1 MQKTYGMPGQMEA
14 SILIPVNG
22 GRANLRVK
30 FSGGIPTDEGEIPAK
45 FTTESEIE
53 QYIIESSPFY
63 GNTVFPFDNMG
74 NQLPVTKG
82 TVISRKNKSF
92 PEVESMAEVS
102 EKILELGATA
112 ADLVNENAILSF
124 CQRNGLSFPNLKFDN
139 GVKKNAKK

>member
-30 FSGGIPTDEGEIPAK
+30 FTGGIPTDEGEIPAK

-53 QYIIESSPFY
+53 QDIIETSPFY
-63 GNTVFPFDNMG
+63 GRTVFPFDNMG
-74 NQLPVTKG
+74 NQLEVTPRGPRAGKKA
-82 TVISRKNKSF
+82 VKSF

-112 ADLVNENAILSF
+112 ADLVSEKAILSF
-124 CQRNGLSFPNLKFDN
+124 CQRNGLSFPNLKSDD
-139 GVKKNAKK
+139 KKAKK